1 MSWLKKFLPVAQER
15 PQGPYAG
22 FQVLKNA
29 SNKLSAEPWFDFVCG
44 INGRCIEEGNPYLF
58 LQEVR
63 NCAGRDVSF
72 TIWSAKGQRTREIV
86 IALPSIEPILGITL
100 QWCETSITEDV
111 WHILDIQSGSP
122 ADLAGLLPY
131 SDYII
136 GTPEGIV
143 RSESGLGELVEDHLD
158 RRLRLYVY
166 NHEYDVTR
174 ELEITPTRSW
184 GGEGALGCVLGFG
197 ALHRL
202 PAPLAEP
209 VHAPGETL
217 FESRSST
224 EEDALFPPA
233 EPVGVATNTVHS
245 HSFNLRSYPL
255 MQQTTPNQEPR
266 GCAMPTARS
275 ASHAIK
281 PRPKPRYAQHVNLS
295 AMNDYMW
302 EEEQKSRDLESTET
316 KVGYQNIPP
325 PPRRAELQPASPPA
339 GPHPHKEV
347 FENDVD

>member
-1 MSWLKKFLPVAQER
+1 M
-15 PQGPYAG
+15 
-22 FQVLKNA
+22 
-29 SNKLSAEPWFDFVCG
+29 
-44 INGRCIEEGNPYLF
+44 
-58 LQEVR
+58 
-63 NCAGRDVSF
+63 
-72 TIWSAKGQRTREIV
+72 
-86 IALPSIEPILGITL
+86 
-100 QWCETSITEDV
+100 
-111 WHILDIQSGSP
+111 
-122 ADLAGLLPY
+122 
-131 SDYII
+131 
-136 GTPEGIV
+136 
-143 RSESGLGELVEDHLD
+143 
-158 RRLRLYVY
+158 
-166 NHEYDVTR
+166 
-174 ELEITPTRSW
+174 
-184 GGEGALGCVLGFG
+184 GCVLGFG